1 MVGVEVMKL
10 VGQSQKVQVQYGG
23 HSLHTHTKDSIYTT
37 TPKTQKTISNI
48 EEEKIHLFGPKG
60 PGWAQFT

>member
-1 MVGVEVMKL
+1 MKL

-23 HSLHTHTKDSIYTT
+23 HSLHTHTHTKDSIYTT
-37 TPKTQKTISNI
+37 TSKTQKTISNI
-48 EEEKIHLFGPKG
+48 GEEEIHLFGPKG